1 MLVNINDTE
10 DKVSVNHLGPD
21 IDFWLYGIRPDSWCF
36 ENRISVIRS
45 DSVYTFFF
53 LHFELRSDPEPDF
66 FFQPCRIQGK
76 KCWILIPGV
85 NTSF

>member
-10 DKVSVNHLGPD
+10 DKVSVNHLGLD
-21 IDFWLYGIRPDSWCF
+21 IDFWLYGIRPIVGVLKTGYPLF
-36 ENRISVIRS
+36 GRIVSIH
-45 DSVYTFFF
+45 FF

-76 KCWILIPGV
+76 KCWILPGCV
-85 NTSF
+85 